1 MNQQCGHLIL
11 FQDRQAAG
19 SHICVEIVHTYEFVH
34 SHTNAL
40 IRHICVEIIDTHELF
55 KSQTGAT

>member
-40 IRHICVEIIDTHELF
+40 IRHICVEIIDTHEL
-55 KSQTGAT
+55 